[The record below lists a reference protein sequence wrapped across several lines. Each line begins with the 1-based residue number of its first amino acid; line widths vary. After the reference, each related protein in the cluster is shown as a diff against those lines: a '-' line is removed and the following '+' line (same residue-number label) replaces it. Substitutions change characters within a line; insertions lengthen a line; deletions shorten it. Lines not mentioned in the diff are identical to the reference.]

1 METIYK
7 GYTIKQNPAG
17 GFTTLR
23 KFYQTE
29 NAAKG
34 AITKHIKAAEEFE
47 KGAKES
53 DKVMAELVYFGLVK
67 HGKLQVYS
75 QKYLSR
81 NKREGHYAGKVFGVH
96 SHTKESVRGSNCKC
110 PNYSDACNRYM
121 DKA

>member
-47 KGAKES
+47 KEAEES
-53 DKVMAELVYFGLVK
+53 DKVMAELVYAGLVK
-67 HGKLQVYS
+67 HGKPQVYS

-81 NKREGHYAGKVFGVH
+81 AKREGQYAGKVFGVH
-96 SHTKESVRGSNCKC
+96 SRTKESIYGKFHKKPCNT
-110 PNYSDACNRYM
+110 DACHRYN
-121 DKA
+121 DKK